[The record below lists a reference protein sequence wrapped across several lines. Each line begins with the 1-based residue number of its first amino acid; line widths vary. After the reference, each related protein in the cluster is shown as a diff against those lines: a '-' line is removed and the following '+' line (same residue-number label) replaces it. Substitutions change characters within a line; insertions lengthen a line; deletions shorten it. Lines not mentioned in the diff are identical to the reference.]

1 MAKVSRK
8 QLDQHQRH
16 RRQRSEQA
24 TIVWTQCRAPDS
36 QTKSIQTAND
46 RRISLYFAE
55 TSRDN
60 GLVLSLFNGDM
71 TTPPLVPTHTSHRS
85 LFHWRVIASRAPRD
99 QFCQL
104 M

>member
-24 TIVWTQCRAPDS
+24 TFVWTQCHAPDS
-36 QTKSIQTAND
+36 QTKSIQTADD

-55 TSRDN
+55 T
-60 GLVLSLFNGDM
+60 
-71 TTPPLVPTHTSHRS
+71 
-85 LFHWRVIASRAPRD
+85 
-99 QFCQL
+99 
-104 M
+104 

>member
-1 MAKVSRK
+1 MAKVSQK

-55 TSRDN
+55 T
-60 GLVLSLFNGDM
+60 
-71 TTPPLVPTHTSHRS
+71 
-85 LFHWRVIASRAPRD
+85 
-99 QFCQL
+99 
-104 M
+104 